1 MINSGVFHNIFFLEH
16 QELFDKNLMVMDVKK
31 IIKNITGIKE
41 ENQRI
46 KVSFNINDD
55 NNYFWNFQHILVYDI
70 TNFNLSFRKDSY
82 ETNIFLDLNKKIGEL
97 KRSIFEQTK
106 IPINRQKLFLNNIEL
121 INEYTLVNE
130 DLFKNNL
137 ELKINKESKDSI
149 YIKYPDSKIKII
161 KTDFCNTGYE
171 LIKQINPY
179 NFDKLNLKHGLLYK
193 NKYIPLSDLLVSSE
207 IKNGDLIELIDR
219 KTFPIHIKTL
229 TGKTVDINV
238 APFDNIEY
246 IKSLYQDKEG
256 VPPDQQ
262 RLIYNGVMLKD
273 NKTIFDYK
281 IEKESTLHLVLK
293 LRGG

>member
-1 MINSGVFHNIFFLEH
+1 MINSGVFHKIFFLEH

-82 ETNIFLDLNKKIGEL
+82 ETNIFLDLNKKIEEL

-149 YIKYPDSKIKII
+149 YIKYPNSKIKII

-193 NKYIPLSDLLVSSE
+193 NKYISLSDLLVSFE
-207 IKNGDLIELIDR
+207 IKNGDIIELIDR

>member
-1 MINSGVFHNIFFLEH
+1 MINSGVFHEIAFLVH
-16 QELFDKNLMVMDVKK
+16 QELFDQNLMVKDAKK

-55 NNYFWNFQHILVYDI
+55 DNYFWNFQHILVYDI

-82 ETNIFLDLNKKIGEL
+82 ETNIFLDLNKKIEEL

-149 YIKYPDSKIKII
+149 YIKYPNSKIKII

-193 NKYIPLSDLLVSSE
+193 NKYISLSDLLVSFE
-207 IKNGDLIELIDR
+207 IKNGDIIELIDR

>member
-1 MINSGVFHNIFFLEH
+1 MKNSGVFHEIAFLVH
-16 QELFDKNLMVMDVKK
+16 QELFDKKLLVKDVKK

-55 NNYFWNFQHILVYDI
+55 DNYFWNFQHILVYDI

-82 ETNIFLDLNKKIGEL
+82 ETNIFLDLNKKIEEL

-121 INEYTLVNE
+121 INEYILVNE
-130 DLFKNNL
+130 DLFKKNL

-149 YIKYPDSKIKII
+149 YIKYPNSKIKII

-193 NKYIPLSDLLVSSE
+193 NKYISLSDLLVSFE
-207 IKNGDLIELIDR
+207 IKNGDIIELIDR

>member
-1 MINSGVFHNIFFLEH
+1 MKNSGVFHEIAFLVH
-16 QELFDKNLMVMDVKK
+16 QELFDKKLLVKDVKK

-41 ENQRI
+41 KNQRI

-55 NNYFWNFQHILVYDI
+55 DNYFWNFQHILVYDI

-82 ETNIFLDLNKKIGEL
+82 ETNIFLDLNKKIEEL

-149 YIKYPDSKIKII
+149 YIKYPNSKIKII
-161 KTDFCNTGYE
+161 KTDFCNTGFE

-193 NKYIPLSDLLVSSE
+193 NKYISLSDLLVSFE
-207 IKNGDLIELIDR
+207 IKNGDIIELIDR

>member
-1 MINSGVFHNIFFLEH
+1 MKNSGVFQEIAFLVH
-16 QELFDKNLMVMDVKK
+16 QELFDKKLLVKDVKK

-55 NNYFWNFQHILVYDI
+55 NDYFWNYQHILVYDI

-82 ETNIFLDLNKKIGEL
+82 ETNIFLDLNKKIEEL

-149 YIKYPDSKIKII
+149 YIKYPNSKIKII

-193 NKYIPLSDLLVSSE
+193 NKYISLSDLLVSFE
-207 IKNGDLIELIDR
+207 IKNGDIIELIDR

>member
-1 MINSGVFHNIFFLEH
+1 MINSGVFHKIFFLEH

-82 ETNIFLDLNKKIGEL
+82 ETNIFLDLNKKIEEL

-121 INEYTLVNE
+121 INEYILVNE
-130 DLFKNNL
+130 DLFNNNL

-149 YIKYPDSKIKII
+149 YIKYPNSKIKII

-193 NKYIPLSDLLVSSE
+193 NKYISLSDLLVSFE
-207 IKNGDLIELIDR
+207 IKNGDIIELIDR

-262 RLIYNGVMLKD
+262 RLIYQGIMLED

-281 IEKESTLHLVLK
+281 IEKGSTLHLVLK

>member
-1 MINSGVFHNIFFLEH
+1 MINSGVFHKIFFLEH

-82 ETNIFLDLNKKIGEL
+82 ETNIFLDLNKKIEEL

-179 NFDKLNLKHGLLYK
+179 NFDKSNPKYGLLYK
-193 NKYIPLSDLLVSSE
+193 NKYISLSDLLVSFE
-207 IKNGDLIELIDR
+207 IKNGDIIELIDR

-229 TGKTVDINV
+229 TGKTIDINV

-246 IKSLYQDKEG
+246 IKYLYQGKEG

>member
-1 MINSGVFHNIFFLEH
+1 MINSGVFHKIFFLEH

-55 NNYFWNFQHILVYDI
+55 NDYFWNYQHILVYDI

-82 ETNIFLDLNKKIGEL
+82 ETNIFLDLNKKIEEL

-149 YIKYPDSKIKII
+149 YIKYPNSKIKII

-193 NKYIPLSDLLVSSE
+193 NKYISLSHLLVSFE
-207 IKNGDLIELIDR
+207 IKNGDIIELIDR

>member
-1 MINSGVFHNIFFLEH
+1 MINSGVFHKIAFLEH
-16 QELFDKNLMVMDVKK
+16 KELFDKNLMVMDVKK

-82 ETNIFLDLNKKIGEL
+82 ETNIFLDLNKKIEEL

-149 YIKYPDSKIKII
+149 YIKYPNSKIKII

-246 IKSLYQDKEG
+246 IKYLYQGKEG

>member
-1 MINSGVFHNIFFLEH
+1 MINSGVFHKIFFLEH

-55 NNYFWNFQHILVYDI
+55 DNYFWNFQHILVYDI

-82 ETNIFLDLNKKIGEL
+82 ETNIFLDLNKKIEEL

>member
-1 MINSGVFHNIFFLEH
+1 MINSGVFHEIAFLEH

-55 NNYFWNFQHILVYDI
+55 DNYFWNFQHILVYDI

-82 ETNIFLDLNKKIGEL
+82 ETNIFLDLNKKIEEL

-121 INEYTLVNE
+121 INEYILVNE
-130 DLFKNNL
+130 DLFENNL
-137 ELKINKESKDSI
+137 QLKINKESKDSI
-149 YIKYPDSKIKII
+149 YIKYPNSKIKII

-193 NKYIPLSDLLVSSE
+193 NKYIKLNDLLVSFE
-207 IKNGDLIELIDR
+207 IKNGDIIELIDR

-246 IKSLYQDKEG
+246 IKYLYQGKEG

>member
-1 MINSGVFHNIFFLEH
+1 MINSGVFHKIFFLEH

-55 NNYFWNFQHILVYDI
+55 DNYFWNFQHILVYDI

-82 ETNIFLDLNKKIGEL
+82 ETNIFLDLNKKIEEL

-246 IKSLYQDKEG
+246 IKYLYQGKEG

>member
-1 MINSGVFHNIFFLEH
+1 MINSGVFHKIFFLEH

-46 KVSFNINDD
+46 KVSFNINDGND
-55 NNYFWNFQHILVYDI
+55 YFWNYQHILVYDI

-82 ETNIFLDLNKKIGEL
+82 ETNIFLDLNKKIEEL
-97 KRSIFEQTK
+97 KRSINEQTK

-121 INEYTLVNE
+121 INEYILVNE
-130 DLFKNNL
+130 DLFENNL
-137 ELKINKESKDSI
+137 QLKINKESKDSI
-149 YIKYPDSKIKII
+149 YIKYPNSKIKII

-193 NKYIPLSDLLVSSE
+193 NKYISLSDLLVSFE
-207 IKNGDLIELIDR
+207 IKNGDIIELIDR

>member
-1 MINSGVFHNIFFLEH
+1 MKNSGVFHEIAFLVH

-55 NNYFWNFQHILVYDI
+55 DNYFWNFQHILVYDI

-82 ETNIFLDLNKKIGEL
+82 ETNIFLDLNKKIEEL

-149 YIKYPDSKIKII
+149 YIKYPNSKIKII

-193 NKYIPLSDLLVSSE
+193 NKYISLSDLLVSFE
-207 IKNGDLIELIDR
+207 IKNGDIIELIDR

>member
-1 MINSGVFHNIFFLEH
+1 MKNSGVFHEIAFLVH
-16 QELFDKNLMVMDVKK
+16 QELFNKNLLVKDVKK

-55 NNYFWNFQHILVYDI
+55 YNYFWNHQRILVYDI

-82 ETNIFLDLNKKIGEL
+82 ETNIFLDLNKKIEEL

-193 NKYIPLSDLLVSSE
+193 NKYISLSDLLVSFE
-207 IKNGDLIELIDR
+207 IKNGDIIELIDR

>member
-1 MINSGVFHNIFFLEH
+1 MINSGVFHKIFFIEH

-82 ETNIFLDLNKKIGEL
+82 ETNIFLDLNKKIEEL

-121 INEYTLVNE
+121 INEYILVNE
-130 DLFKNNL
+130 DLFENNL
-137 ELKINKESKDSI
+137 QLKINKESKDSI
-149 YIKYPDSKIKII
+149 YIKYPNSKIKII

-193 NKYIPLSDLLVSSE
+193 NKYISLSDLLVSFE
-207 IKNGDLIELIDR
+207 IKNGDIIELIDR

>member
-1 MINSGVFHNIFFLEH
+1 MINSGVFHKIAFLEH
-16 QELFDKNLMVMDVKK
+16 KELFDKNLMVMDVKK

-55 NNYFWNFQHILVYDI
+55 NDYFWNYQHILVYDI

-82 ETNIFLDLNKKIGEL
+82 ETNIFLDLNKKIEEL

-149 YIKYPDSKIKII
+149 YIKYPNSKIKII

-238 APFDNIEY
+238 APFDDIEY
-246 IKSLYQDKEG
+246 IKYLFQDKEG

>member
-1 MINSGVFHNIFFLEH
+1 MKNSGVFHEIAFLVH
-16 QELFDKNLMVMDVKK
+16 QELFNKKLLVKDVKK

-55 NNYFWNFQHILVYDI
+55 DNYFWNFQHILVYDI

-82 ETNIFLDLNKKIGEL
+82 ETNIFLDLNKKIEEL

-193 NKYIPLSDLLVSSE
+193 NKYISLSDLLVSFE
-207 IKNGDLIELIDR
+207 IKNGDIIELIDR

>member
-1 MINSGVFHNIFFLEH
+1 MINSGVFHKIAFLEH

-46 KVSFNINDD
+46 KVSFNINDGND
-55 NNYFWNFQHILVYDI
+55 YFWNYQHILVYDI

-82 ETNIFLDLNKKIGEL
+82 ETNIFLDLNKKIEEL

-207 IKNGDLIELIDR
+207 IKNGDIIELIDR

>member
-1 MINSGVFHNIFFLEH
+1 MKNSGVFHEIAFLVH
-16 QELFDKNLMVMDVKK
+16 QELFDKKLLVKDVKK

-55 NNYFWNFQHILVYDI
+55 DNYFWNFQHILVYDI

-82 ETNIFLDLNKKIGEL
+82 ETNIFLDLNKKIEEL

>member
-1 MINSGVFHNIFFLEH
+1 MKNSGVFHEIAFLVH
-16 QELFDKNLMVMDVKK
+16 QELFNKKLLVKDVKK

-55 NNYFWNFQHILVYDI
+55 DNYFWNFQHILVYDI

-82 ETNIFLDLNKKIGEL
+82 ETNIFLDLNKKIEEL

-121 INEYTLVNE
+121 INEYILVNE
-130 DLFKNNL
+130 DLFKKNL

-149 YIKYPDSKIKII
+149 YIKYPNSKIKII

-193 NKYIPLSDLLVSSE
+193 NKYISLSDLLVSFE
-207 IKNGDLIELIDR
+207 IKNGDIIELIDR

>member
-1 MINSGVFHNIFFLEH
+1 MKNSGVFHEIAFLVH
-16 QELFDKNLMVMDVKK
+16 QELFDKKLLVKDVKK

-55 NNYFWNFQHILVYDI
+55 NDYFWNYQHILVYDI

-82 ETNIFLDLNKKIGEL
+82 ETNIFLDLNKKIEEL

-149 YIKYPDSKIKII
+149 YIKYPNSKIKII

-193 NKYIPLSDLLVSSE
+193 NKYISLSDLLVSFE
-207 IKNGDLIELIDR
+207 IKNGDIIELIDR

>member
-1 MINSGVFHNIFFLEH
+1 MKNSGVFHEIAFLVH
-16 QELFDKNLMVMDVKK
+16 QELFNKNLLVKDVKK

-82 ETNIFLDLNKKIGEL
+82 ETNIFLDLNKKIEEL

-106 IPINRQKLFLNNIEL
+106 IPINRQKLFLNNFEL

-149 YIKYPDSKIKII
+149 YIKYPNSKIKII

-193 NKYIPLSDLLVSSE
+193 NKYISLSDLLVSFE
-207 IKNGDLIELIDR
+207 IKNGDIIELIDR
-219 KTFPIHIKTL
+219 KTFPIYIKTL

>member
-1 MINSGVFHNIFFLEH
+1 MKNSGVFHEIAFLVH
-16 QELFDKNLMVMDVKK
+16 QELFNKNLLVKDVKK

-82 ETNIFLDLNKKIGEL
+82 ETNIFLDLNKKIEEL

-193 NKYIPLSDLLVSSE
+193 NKYIALNDLLVSFE
-207 IKNGDLIELIDR
+207 IKDGDIIELIDR

>member
-1 MINSGVFHNIFFLEH
+1 MINSGVFHKIFFLEH
-16 QELFDKNLMVMDVKK
+16 QELFDKNLLVKDVKK

-46 KVSFNINDD
+46 KISFNINDD

-82 ETNIFLDLNKKIGEL
+82 ETNIFLNLNKKIEEL
-97 KRSIFEQTK
+97 KQSIFEQTK

-121 INEYTLVNE
+121 INEYILVNE

-149 YIKYPDSKIKII
+149 YIKYPNSKIKII

-193 NKYIPLSDLLVSSE
+193 NKYISLSDLLVSFE
-207 IKNGDLIELIDR
+207 IKNGDIIELIDR

>member
-1 MINSGVFHNIFFLEH
+1 MINSGVFHKIFFLEH

-82 ETNIFLDLNKKIGEL
+82 ETNIFLDLNKKIEEL

-193 NKYIPLSDLLVSSE
+193 NKYISLSDLLVSFE

>member
-1 MINSGVFHNIFFLEH
+1 MKNSGVFHEIAFLVH
-16 QELFDKNLMVMDVKK
+16 QELFNKKLLVKDVKK

-55 NNYFWNFQHILVYDI
+55 DNYFWNFQHILVYDI

-82 ETNIFLDLNKKIGEL
+82 ETNIFLDLNKKIEEL

-121 INEYTLVNE
+121 INEYILVNE
-130 DLFKNNL
+130 DLFKKNL

-193 NKYIPLSDLLVSSE
+193 NKYISLSDLLVSFE
-207 IKNGDLIELIDR
+207 IKNGDIIELIDR

>member
-1 MINSGVFHNIFFLEH
+1 MINSGVFHEIAFLEH
-16 QELFDKNLMVMDVKK
+16 QELFDKNLMVKDVKK

-82 ETNIFLDLNKKIGEL
+82 ETNIFLDLNKKIEEL

-179 NFDKLNLKHGLLYK
+179 NFDKSNPKYGLLYK
-193 NKYIPLSDLLVSSE
+193 NKYISLSDLLVSFG

>member
-1 MINSGVFHNIFFLEH
+1 MKNSGVFHEIAFLVH
-16 QELFDKNLMVMDVKK
+16 QELFDKKLLVKDVKK

-55 NNYFWNFQHILVYDI
+55 NDYFWNYQHILVYDI

-82 ETNIFLDLNKKIGEL
+82 ETNIFLDLNKKIEEL
-97 KRSIFEQTK
+97 KRSIFKQTK

-149 YIKYPDSKIKII
+149 YIKYPNSKIKII

-193 NKYIPLSDLLVSSE
+193 NKYISLSDLLVSFE
-207 IKNGDLIELIDR
+207 IKNGDIIELIDR

>member
-1 MINSGVFHNIFFLEH
+1 MKNSGVFHEIAFLVH
-16 QELFDKNLMVMDVKK
+16 QELFNKNLLVKDVKK
-31 IIKNITGIKE
+31 IIKKITGIKE

-55 NNYFWNFQHILVYDI
+55 DNYFWNFQHILVYDI

-82 ETNIFLDLNKKIGEL
+82 ETNIFLDLNKKIEEL

-149 YIKYPDSKIKII
+149 YIKYPNSKIKII

-193 NKYIPLSDLLVSSE
+193 NKYISLSDLLVSFE
-207 IKNGDLIELIDR
+207 IKNGDIIELIDR

-238 APFDNIEY
+238 AQFDNIEY

>member
-1 MINSGVFHNIFFLEH
+1 MKNSGVFHEIAFLVH
-16 QELFDKNLMVMDVKK
+16 QELFDKKLLVKDVKK

-82 ETNIFLDLNKKIGEL
+82 ETNIFLDLNKKIEEL

>member
-1 MINSGVFHNIFFLEH
+1 MSNSGVFHKIFFLEH

-82 ETNIFLDLNKKIGEL
+82 ETNIFLDLNKKIEEL

>member
-1 MINSGVFHNIFFLEH
+1 MKNSGVFHEIAFLVH
-16 QELFDKNLMVMDVKK
+16 QELFNKKLLVKDVKK

-55 NNYFWNFQHILVYDI
+55 DNYFWNFQHILVYDI

-82 ETNIFLDLNKKIGEL
+82 ETNIFLDLNKKIEEL

-121 INEYTLVNE
+121 INEYILVNE
-130 DLFKNNL
+130 DLFKKNL

-149 YIKYPDSKIKII
+149 YIKYPNSKIKII

-193 NKYIPLSDLLVSSE
+193 NKYISLSDSLVSFE
-207 IKNGDLIELIDR
+207 IKNGDIIELIDR

-229 TGKTVDINV
+229 TGKTIDINV

>member
-1 MINSGVFHNIFFLEH
+1 MKNSGVFHEIAFLVH
-16 QELFDKNLMVMDVKK
+16 QELFNKNLMVMDVKK

-82 ETNIFLDLNKKIGEL
+82 ETNIFLDLNKKIEEL

>member
-1 MINSGVFHNIFFLEH
+1 MKNSGVFHEIAFLVH
-16 QELFDKNLMVMDVKK
+16 QELFNKNLLVKDVKK

-82 ETNIFLDLNKKIGEL
+82 ETNIFLDLNKKIEEL

-149 YIKYPDSKIKII
+149 YIKYPNSKIKII

-193 NKYIPLSDLLVSSE
+193 NKYISLSDLLVSFE
-207 IKNGDLIELIDR
+207 IKNGDIIELIDR

>member
-1 MINSGVFHNIFFLEH
+1 MKNSGVFHEIAFLVH
-16 QELFDKNLMVMDVKK
+16 QELFNKNLLVKDVKK

-55 NNYFWNFQHILVYDI
+55 DNYFWNFQHILVYDI

-82 ETNIFLDLNKKIGEL
+82 ETNIFLDLNKKIEEL

>member
-1 MINSGVFHNIFFLEH
+1 MKNSGVFHEIAFLVH
-16 QELFDKNLMVMDVKK
+16 QELFNKKLLVKDVKK

-82 ETNIFLDLNKKIGEL
+82 ETNIFLDLNKKIEEL

-149 YIKYPDSKIKII
+149 YIKYPNSKIKII

>member
-1 MINSGVFHNIFFLEH
+1 MKNSGVFHEIAFLVH
-16 QELFDKNLMVMDVKK
+16 QELFNKNLLVKDVKK

-55 NNYFWNFQHILVYDI
+55 DNYFWNFQHILVYDI

-82 ETNIFLDLNKKIGEL
+82 ETNIFLDLNKKIEEL

-149 YIKYPDSKIKII
+149 YIKYPNSKIKII

-193 NKYIPLSDLLVSSE
+193 NKYISLSDLLVSFE
-207 IKNGDLIELIDR
+207 IKNGDIIELIDR

>member
-1 MINSGVFHNIFFLEH
+1 MINSGVFHKIAFLEH

-55 NNYFWNFQHILVYDI
+55 DNYFWNFQHILVYDI

-82 ETNIFLDLNKKIGEL
+82 ETNIFLDLNKKIEEL

-193 NKYIPLSDLLVSSE
+193 NKYISLSDLLVSFE
-207 IKNGDLIELIDR
+207 IKNGDIIELIDR

>member
-1 MINSGVFHNIFFLEH
+1 MINSGVFHKIFFLEH

-82 ETNIFLDLNKKIGEL
+82 ETNIFLDLNKKIEEL